1 MSDSPAPTAIV
12 DSSSASASAAPMAD
26 NPVNTDGMVCLT
38 TMSGIGSAC
47 PFPTMDR
54 MWDIFSGK
62 GIRTVF
68 MSVGASTSCIPDLDI
83 AESLGCP
90 LNLVALS
97 AAEQEKWA
105 EVSAIL
111 KERKRG
117 DDAKFPFS
125 AGAESKW
132 ILPKNIRLQPALP
145 WWTAGSV
152 SLGGFDVKT
161 QPVFE
166 LLDSIC
172 TTMKLKDGAKRI
184 DILKLD
190 TTESA
195 PGLERALLGAVLNAG
210 FRPATIM
217 VNWSERPDVDLAT
230 TLAAGHLQNSGY
242 RLMGKLDN
250 KFVYYFMNSD
260 VYQICSWEELNY
272 TNPMVQEIV
281 SSAIAQ
287 QKTAPSE
294 EKVAAKCNQ

>member
-12 DSSSASASAAPMAD
+12 DSAPAAAPAPAPAPAD
-26 NPVNTDGMVCLT
+26 EKVCLT
-38 TMSGIGSAC
+38 TTCGIGSAS

-68 MSVGASTSCIPDLDI
+68 ISVGTSASCMPDLDI

-90 LNLVALS
+90 INLVTLS

-105 EVSAIL
+105 EVTTTL
-111 KERKRG
+111 KERKRS

-132 ILPKNIRLQPALP
+132 ILPKNIRPQPALP
-145 WWTAGSV
+145 WWAAGSV

-161 QPVFE
+161 QPVGE

-172 TTMKLKDGAKRI
+172 TTMKLKDGARRI
-184 DILKLD
+184 DILKVD
-190 TTESA
+190 TVESA
-195 PGLERALLGAVLNAG
+195 PGLEKAIIGAVLNAG
-210 FRPATIM
+210 FRPATLM

-242 RLMGKLDN
+242 RLMGKIDN
-250 KFVYYFMNSD
+250 RFVYYFMDSD
-260 VYQICSWEELNY
+260 VYQICSWEELKY
-272 TNPMVQEIV
+272 FNPMVQEIV

-294 EKVAAKCNQ
+294 EKVAAKCSQ